1 MRPESFLLT
10 MGELPE
16 DQQKEFVDWA
26 WRARSRT
33 TFDPA
38 IIGHARAVMF
48 MACNSGELAAYLPAQ
63 TVLMAEAFIP
73 RPGLSPLATAAALG
87 CFDKALSRA
96 ARATGIGHVYCY
108 LPEAEIDYANRIEAH
123 GWDEVEAVR
132 LFRKRIN

>member
-1 MRPESFLLT
+1 

-16 DQQKEFVDWA
+16 EQQKEFADWA

-38 IIGHARAVMF
+38 ILGHARAVMF
-48 MACNSGELAAYLPAQ
+48 MARNSGKVAAYLPTQ

-87 CFDKALSRA
+87 SLDNALVRA
-96 ARATGIGHVYCY
+96 ARSTGIEHVYCY
-108 LPEAEIDYANRIEAH
+108 LPEGEVDYANKIESH
-123 GWDEVEAVR
+123 GWEEIEAVR
-132 LFRKRIN
+132 LFRKRTN